1 MKRIQLV
8 EWPDGTYSVRF
19 KRGYFGSYFGSM
31 EYVDFESAGMTWK
44 ATSKYFKDCKTKDKE
59 VAEAAYAQLTQSVTV
74 LKEVTVKK

>member
-19 KRGYFGSYFGSM
+19 KQGYFGSLQ
-31 EYVDFESAGMTWK
+31 YVDFASAGMTWK
-44 ATSKYFKDCKTKDKE
+44 STDKYFNDCKTKDKE
-59 VAEAAYAQLTQSVTV
+59 VAEAAYARLTQSVTV

>member
-19 KRGYFGSYFGSM
+19 KQGYFGSLQ
-31 EYVDFESAGMTWK
+31 YVDFKSAGMAWK
-44 ATSKYFKDCKTKDKE
+44 ATSNYFNDCKTKDKE
-59 VAEAAYAQLTQSVTV
+59 VAESAYARLTQSVTV